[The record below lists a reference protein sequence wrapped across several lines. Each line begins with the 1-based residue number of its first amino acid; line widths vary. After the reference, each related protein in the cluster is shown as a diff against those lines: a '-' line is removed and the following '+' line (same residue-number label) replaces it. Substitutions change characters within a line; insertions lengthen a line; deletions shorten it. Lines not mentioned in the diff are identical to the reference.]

1 LKVLKLEPIVVHTDE
16 RGRLCKVHPESVG
29 GEVYTVETRVG
40 ESRGHHFHR
49 KMGEWFTAVAG
60 QGVVV
65 AENPETGERAQAQL
79 KDQRVYVPAG
89 WAHAL
94 FNTGTE
100 SLLVLACA
108 DNAHDPA
115 DVHPYPVSAPQ

>member
-1 LKVLKLEPIVVHTDE
+1 MTVIKLEAIVVHTDE
-16 RGRLCKVHPESVG
+16 RGRLCKVHPSSVS
-29 GEVYTVETRVG
+29 GEVYTVETRAG

-49 KMGEWFTAVAG
+49 KMGEWFTALAG

-65 AENPETGERAQAQL
+65 VENPETGERAQARL
-79 KDQRVYVPAG
+79 MDQRVYVPAG

-94 FNTGTE
+94 FNTGSE

-108 DNAHDPA
+108 DSAHDPT
-115 DVHPYPVSAPQ
+115 DVHPYTVGEPQ